1 MPFGQDTLAGSS
13 GCLVPARA
21 INGLMGSPR
30 LISIGYEGR
39 DVDELVT
46 QLLAQSVT
54 TLVDVRLTPISRKR
68 GMSKTALREAL
79 NAAGIRYVHHR
90 ELGNPKDNRDGYRH
104 GYQSAYDR
112 FGEVLQGP
120 AAGRALKH
128 VSELLDGGRVALLCY
143 ERDHS
148 RCHRAMVSDA
158 LREIEPDLLVSKI

>member
-54 TLVDVRLTPISRKR
+54 TLVDVRLIRFLGSAACRKPPCEKRSTQPVSDTFIIVNLETP
-68 GMSKTALREAL
+68 KTTGT
-79 NAAGIRYVHHR
+79 GI
-90 ELGNPKDNRDGYRH
+90 GTAIN
-104 GYQSAYDR
+104 SAYDR

-128 VSELLDGGRVALLCY
+128 VSELLRWRTRSPLVLRTRPQSVPSSDGVRRFA
-143 ERDHS
+143 
-148 RCHRAMVSDA
+148 
-158 LREIEPDLLVSKI
+158 